1 MNTTNPNQA
10 EQMLDEI
17 FSKLNNALQRGDGSA
32 VAKLFQEE
40 CYWRDLVFFTCN
52 LRTLENQQAIKEMLV
67 SQLDEMQPVQ
77 FSRDTKETATSNNPM
92 S

>member
-52 LRTLENQQAIKEMLV
+52 LRTWK
-67 SQLDEMQPVQ
+67 
-77 FSRDTKETATSNNPM
+77 TSKRLKRCW
-92 S
+92 